1 MRKRFKQVYVEVT
14 NICNLDCS
22 FCPKTKREK
31 EMMSL
36 SNFRQVIEEVS
47 PYTDTIYLHVMGE
60 ALLHP
65 EVVEMIKSAN
75 AKGMQVAITTNGI
88 LLPQFAKRVAG
99 LDIKRINI
107 SIHSY
112 IDKNNIVA
120 KEQIMATILA
130 AEEVLKGID
139 TTIFYR
145 IWDLQNPCAKQLVEK
160 LLSYYNVE
168 PQYDLITKPNGFPIK
183 HRIRLQQETQ
193 FVWPINGDNNNSR
206 GFCQGL
212 RNQIAILVNGDVVP
226 CCLDNDGT
234 IKLGNIF
241 KSNLNSI
248 LTSKVAQGIYEGF
261 SERKVCHPLCLK
273 CEYRNKF
280 AK

>member
-1 MRKRFKQVYVEVT
+1 MKKRFKQVYVEIT

-31 EMMSL
+31 GMMSL
-36 SNFRQVIEEVS
+36 SSFKQVIEEVS
-47 PYTDTIYLHVMGE
+47 LYTDTVYLHVMGE
-60 ALLHP
+60 TLLHP
-65 EVVEMIKSAN
+65 DLIEMIEYTN
-75 AKGMQVAITTNGI
+75 AKGMDVAITTNGI

-99 LDIKRINI
+99 LGIKRINI
-107 SIHSY
+107 SMHSY
-112 IDKNNIVA
+112 IDKNNLVA
-120 KEQIMATILA
+120 EEQIMATIMA
-130 AEEVLKGID
+130 AEEILKRID

-145 IWDLQNPCAKQLVEK
+145 IWDLQNCGTKQLVDK
-160 LLSYYNVE
+160 LLSHYKVE
-168 PQYDLITKPNGFPIK
+168 PQYDLVTKPNGLPIK

-193 FVWPINGDNNNSR
+193 FVWPINGDNKNSK

-212 RNQIAILVNGDVVP
+212 RNQIAILINGDVVP

-241 KSNLNSI
+241 EDDLNSI
-248 LTSKVAQGIYEGF
+248 LTSKVAQGIYENF
-261 SERKVCHPLCLK
+261 SERKIYHPLCLK